1 MNPHDTA
8 IRDHVASRQK
18 AYALALSEGDSA
30 GIVMKDLAKFCRAK
44 ESTFHSDSR
53 AHALA
58 EGRREVYLRIMEHL
72 ELSVDDLYEL
82 YTGKKS

>member
-1 MNPHDTA
+1 MNPTDTV
-8 IRDHVASRQK
+8 IRDHIAARQK
-18 AYALALSEGDSA
+18 AYALTLSEGDSA

-44 ESTFHSDSR
+44 ESTFHPDPR

-72 ELSVDDLYEL
+72 ELSVEDLYGI
-82 YTGKKS
+82 YTGK